1 MAATPPPHAKE
12 PSALS
17 PPHPPPLAAPPLRLA
32 ADDSHLRVFF
42 RRLDDSL
49 AQLARLQPPVSYLA
63 SRATPTF
70 VPLLLSP
77 AVDSAHILPL
87 VRHYLDHDDGH
98 GDIETGD
105 YGVASAVAALKRS
118 TVRAQDAEP
127 FATVLLDLTLRVAV
141 QLAARTASLAAAQC
155 APSASPAAAAAAAAQ
170 QNPTPPLDPAHPFA
184 NEHRFTAA
192 QKGKGRARDP
202 NESEGDERGAK
213 KRRTMRSPAPGT
225 ESPAP
230 REGEPGY
237 VQKDE
242 LESPRK
248 NKDEAERV
256 VDNAMGERDEGQGAR
271 LRPEQNRPTPTTPA
285 PDGYAPL
292 ACAIADAAQDA
303 QLVQADAAFQFNLR
317 AGSVD
322 PKAEPDDG
330 EVLTGTGGEEAQPAP
345 AAPPAQAEMVRD
357 GGLATI
363 PAIKADESDSEV
375 TDPTVPV
382 GLAELLPLALR
393 SLPADLVLSRV
404 PPPPHAQSPDFDFA
418 FTRRQL
424 GGAEIS
430 IWSGGYSAER
440 GFRPSEKF
448 LAFQP
453 AQNIAGSQHLHPPP
467 PSGELGATGR
477 PIAYGE
483 PFAIVSLTARLREVL
498 AAIARCATS
507 PRENAGDSINVFVCA
522 GENQWLYRGRYR
534 VAHAGLSNA
543 AAEPLL
549 SARGGGGGMHPL
561 LEGVFCAHAGLR
573 PKDKRAPEPWP
584 WPKRVLPDWGFRAQT
599 LGGALDELERAPEA
613 LAGEDEEEEGAR
625 THCVR
630 YIAFQCVGWDD
641 ENFAVWDAKRARGKK
656 GAGGESGVA
665 RGSSRAATRRKGP
678 DSAHIPATPVLTLDD
693 EGNVVEDDSRRMTRA
708 RAKNG

>member
-1 MAATPPPHAKE
+1 MAGVPPLHATE
-12 PSALS
+12 PSQAS
-17 PPHPPPLAAPPLRLA
+17 PPHPSPLAAPPHRLA
-32 ADDSHLRVFF
+32 ADDPHLHVFF
-42 RRLDDSL
+42 RRLDNSL
-49 AQLARLQPPVSYLA
+49 AHLARLQPPVSYLA

-77 AVDSAHILPL
+77 AVDSAHVLPL
-87 VRHYLDHDDGH
+87 VRHYLDHDDGNS
-98 GDIETGD
+98 DIETGD
-105 YGVASAVAALKRS
+105 YGVASAVAALKRT
-118 TVRAQDAEP
+118 TVRDHDAEP
-127 FATVLLDLTLRVAV
+127 FATVLLDLTVSVAV
-141 QLAARTASLAAAQC
+141 QLAARTASLAAAAAQR
-155 APSASPAAAAAAAAQ
+155 APSASPAAAAAAAPQ

-184 NEHRFTAA
+184 NERRFTAEE
-192 QKGKGRARDP
+192 KGKGRARDEDEADEA
-202 NESEGDERGAK
+202 NERDERGAN
-213 KRRTMRSPAPGT
+213 KRRRRRSPAPGT

-230 REGEPGY
+230 REGEAGF
-237 VQKDE
+237 VQKE
-242 LESPRK
+242 EVESPRK

-256 VDNAMGERDEGQGAR
+256 LDSAMGQRDDGPG
-271 LRPEQNRPTPTTPA
+271 NRPTPTTRAFDA
-285 PDGYAPL
+285 PAPL
-292 ACAIADAAQDA
+292 ACATANAADDA
-303 QLVQADAAFQFNLR
+303 QLVQADAAFQIDLR
-317 AGSVD
+317 AGRVE

-330 EVLTGTGGEEAQPAP
+330 EILTGTGGEEAQPAP

-363 PAIKADESDSEV
+363 PAIKADEADSEV

-448 LAFQP
+448 LPFQP

-467 PSGELGATGR
+467 PSGEHGATAR

-534 VAHAGLSNA
+534 VAHAGLSSA
-543 AAEPLL
+543 AAAPL
-549 SARGGGGGMHPL
+549 SARGGGAMHPL
-561 LEGVFCAHAGLR
+561 LEGVFRAHAGLR
-573 PKDKRAPEPWP
+573 PKDKRMPEPWP

-599 LGGALDELERAPEA
+599 LGGALDELERAPA
-613 LAGEDEEEEGAR
+613 AEEGPH

-656 GAGGESGVA
+656 GAGGESGGA
-665 RGSSRAATRRKGP
+665 RGSSRAATRRKEP

-708 RAKNG
+708 RAKNE